1 VSTGSEPAHRPAQPY
16 PAHWEA
22 DVVLADGG
30 TAHLRPIT
38 PDDAQALQDFH
49 LRQSPESTYLRF
61 FTPMPRL
68 SDADAHRFT
77 NVDHVDRV
85 ALVTTIGDEIV
96 AVGRYDRM
104 GPGTAEVAFNVSDA
118 HRGRGL
124 ASVLL
129 EHLAAAARENG
140 VHQFVAEILP
150 QNRRMLGVFR
160 DAGYEVRHAFE
171 DGVVT
176 LSFDIDPT
184 ERSLAVMEA
193 REHRAE
199 FRSVAA
205 LLAPRSVVLV
215 GASRRANTVGH
226 RLLLDLLAGDFAG
239 RLYVVHPEADQV
251 LGVPTHRAIADLPLE
266 SEGPVDLA
274 VIAVPADWV
283 LDVVQACAHA
293 GVRGLVVVSGGFAET
308 GPEGVERQRALVRV
322 ARANGMRVVGPN
334 SWGVVNT
341 DPDVRLNVGLLTA
354 LPAQGCVGLF
364 CQSGASSVSVLEN
377 AQRRGLGVSTFVSA
391 GNRADLSGNDCMQY
405 WEEDER
411 TSVVGL
417 YLESTGNPRKFSR
430 IARRLARSKPVV
442 VVRPGTSIF
451 GAAPGHAL
459 RGSRAP
465 GEAFDAMLAQSGCIR
480 VRTVRELIDVA
491 GLLAHQPLPAGRR
504 VGIVANSEAL
514 TALVG
519 DAAVGHGLEV
529 PRAPVSVPLTATA
542 AEFAG
547 ALTEV
552 TADPNVDSVVAAFVP
567 PVGTRG
573 DEVAGAVAKAAARS
587 DKTVVACLLGM
598 PDGRGRLAHPATSRQ
613 ETVPT
618 YSSPEDAVRTL
629 AAVTRYAAWRA
640 RDPGPQVNPP
650 GRDPE
655 RARRLVVELLR
666 AAPDGVELG
675 PDAAAELLSCYGL
688 ELWPALPV
696 QDPDDA
702 ARAAERLG
710 YPVALKTTA
719 AHLRHRVDLGG
730 VRLDIS
736 DAAEL
741 RADIAQMSRQL
752 TPLGGGDLVLQA
764 MAPAGVACVVRSIE
778 DPLYGPV
785 LSFGLGGDATD
796 LLGDWAHRI
805 APLTT
810 GDLHDAVRSVR
821 AAPKL
826 FGHRGD
832 RPVDV
837 TALEDV
843 VARVSCLAD
852 DLPEVAE
859 LELNPVVVAEH
870 GASVLD
876 AAVRLAPVQPRADV
890 SRRELNAGD

>member
-1 VSTGSEPAHRPAQPY
+1 MSTAPPPY

-38 PDDAQALQDFH
+38 PDDADALQAFH
-49 LRQSPESTYLRF
+49 VRQSPESTYLRF
-61 FTPMPRL
+61 FAPMPRL
-68 SDADAHRFT
+68 SDADVHRFT
-77 NVDHVDRV
+77 HVDHVDRV
-85 ALVTTIGDEIV
+85 ALVATVGDAIV
-96 AVGRYDRM
+96 AVGRYDRTA
-104 GPGTAEVAFNVSDA
+104 PGTAEVAFNVADA
-118 HRGRGL
+118 HQGRGL

-129 EHLAAAARENG
+129 EHLAAAAREHG
-140 VHQFVAEILP
+140 VHRFVAEVLP
-150 QNRRMLGVFR
+150 QNRRMIGVFR
-160 DAGYEVRHAFE
+160 DAGYQVQHAFE
-171 DGVVT
+171 DGVVS

-184 ERSLAVMEA
+184 ERSMAVMAA

-205 LLAPRSVVLV
+205 LLAPRSVVVV
-215 GASRRANTVGH
+215 GASRRPNTVGH

-239 RLYVVHPEADQV
+239 RLYVVHPQADQV
-251 LGVPTHRAIADLPLE
+251 LGVATYRTVADLPIGA
-266 SEGPVDLA
+266 EGPVDLA
-274 VIAVPADWV
+274 VIAVPAEQ
-283 LDVVQACAHA
+283 VVAVVHECARA

-308 GPEGVERQRALVRV
+308 GPEGLERQRVLVRV

-341 DPDVRLNVGLLTA
+341 DPNVRLNVGLLTA
-354 LPAQGCVGLF
+354 LPASGRVGLF
-364 CQSGASSVSVLEN
+364 CQSGAASVSVLEN
-377 AQRRGLGVSTFVSA
+377 AERRGLGVSTFVSA

-451 GAAPGHAL
+451 GASPGHVV

-465 GEAFDAMLAQSGCIR
+465 AAAFDAMLAQSGCVR
-480 VRTVRELIDVA
+480 VRTVRELVDVA
-491 GLLAHQPLPAGRR
+491 ALLADQPLPAGRR

-514 TALVG
+514 TELVG
-519 DAAVGHGLEV
+519 DASVGHGLQV

-542 AEFAG
+542 EEFAR

-552 TADPNVDSVVAAFVP
+552 TADPSIDAVIAAFVP

-573 DEVAGAVAKAAARS
+573 DQVAGAVAKAAAGT
-587 DKTVVACLLGM
+587 DKPVVACLLGM
-598 PDGRGRLAHPATSRQ
+598 PDGRGRLAHPATGGR

-629 AAVTRYAAWRA
+629 AAATEYAAWRG
-640 RDPGPQVNPP
+640 RDPGPRVDPP

-655 RARRLVVELLR
+655 RARRLVAEALR
-666 AAPDGVELG
+666 ASPDGVELG
-675 PDAAAELLSCYGL
+675 PDAAAGLLACFGL
-688 ELWPALPV
+688 ELWSALPV
-696 QDPDDA
+696 RDPDDA
-702 ARAAERLG
+702 VRVAERLG
-710 YPVALKTTA
+710 YPVAVKTTA
-719 AHLRHRVDLGG
+719 LHLRHRVDLGG

-736 DAAEL
+736 DAEEL
-741 RADIAQMSRQL
+741 RADVAQMRRQL
-752 TPLGGGDLVLQA
+752 TPLGGGDLVVQA
-764 MAPAGVACVVRSIE
+764 MAPPGVACVVRSVE

-805 APLTT
+805 PPLTT
-810 GDLHDAVRSVR
+810 GDVHDAVRSVR

-826 FGHRGD
+826 FGHRGAS
-832 RPVDV
+832 PVDV

-859 LELNPVVVAEH
+859 LELNPVLVAER
-870 GASVLD
+870 GARVLD
-876 AAVRLAPVQPRADV
+876 AIVRLAPVQPRADAA
-890 SRRELNAGD
+890 RRELNAGG